1 MSKGT
6 KSRQQTVAKGKLM
19 NPALVKMQMQSLRQ
33 FMKRLEDK
41 ADRLPPGILDREL
54 ANWPP
59 R

>member
-1 MSKGT
+1 MSKRE
-6 KSRQQTVAKGKLM
+6 KSRQQTAAKNKPM

-59 R
+59 Q

>member
-6 KSRQQTVAKGKLM
+6 KSRQQTAVKGKPM

-33 FMKRLEDK
+33 FMKRLEEK